1 MNKILISDYDNTF
14 YINDKDI
21 KINTQYL
28 NEYLKNKNKFI
39 IATGRSFDDLIKEQE
54 KYNFHYNYAILNHG
68 ATIIDNNKN
77 IIENINI
84 EKPILKKLKETLRIK
99 ESEKYFCC
107 NKKESRLPFNNN
119 ISKINIKYKD
129 KQTIKKVI
137 KELNE
142 NYKNYINVYYISTN
156 CIEIIS
162 NKASKINAIKKL
174 TTEDNKENIYTIG
187 DSYSDIEMIKEYN
200 GYRMS
205 NCIEELKEI
214 TNNHVDSVSELIKI
228 LN

>member
-21 KINTQYL
+21 ETNKYYL
-28 NEYLKNKNKFI
+28 KEYLKNKNIFI
-39 IATGRSFDDLIKEQE
+39 IATGRSYYDFIKKQK
-54 KYNFHYNYAILNHG
+54 KYNFYYDYAILNHG

-77 IIENINI
+77 IIKNINI
-84 EKPILKKLKETLRIK
+84 EKSILKSLKETLRLK
-99 ESEKYFCC
+99 ECKKYFCC
-107 NKKESRLPFNNN
+107 NKKESRMPFNNH

-129 KQTIKKVI
+129 KQTTLKVI

-142 NYKNYINVYYISTN
+142 KYKNYINSYYISTN
-156 CIEIIS
+156 CIEIVSI
-162 NKASKINAIKKL
+162 KASKINAIKKL
-174 TTEDNKENIYTIG
+174 TSKYNKEDIYTIG

-205 NCIEELKEI
+205 NCIENLKEI
-214 TNNHVDSVSELIKI
+214 TSKKVDSVSELIKI
-228 LN
+228 IT